1 MERMGNENIRNLNW
15 KDNNLVERRENKS
28 SLGRAEEWHH
38 DMMKIMQMQQQ
49 EIQQMQM
56 NFVQA
61 QQQQSQLLM
70 HC

>member
-1 MERMGNENIRNLNW
+1 MDNENIRNLNW
-15 KDNNLVERRENKS
+15 KDNRWVEWRENKS

-49 EIQQMQM
+49 QTQQMQM

-61 QQQQSQLLM
+61 QQQQS
-70 HC
+70 HDY